1 MIWLETN
8 LLVTHQWLVSCAHS
22 HSSWASSSP
31 PRGLVSFCVFSSKIH
46 YRIYL
51 SSPPLS
57 LSFCISHPLIFLP
70 ELSLDMQICVS
81 SSIVNTWHDI
91 HILLFA
97 LSHLEIIL
105 PGIIYTYVLIL
116 PNAMQYGEYSII
128 LLYFMVGE
136 YGREEKDYIF
146 STDTFCFQTFL
157 IHSW

>member
-1 MIWLETN
+1 
-8 LLVTHQWLVSCAHS
+8 
-22 HSSWASSSP
+22 
-31 PRGLVSFCVFSSKIH
+31 
-46 YRIYL
+46 
-51 SSPPLS
+51 
-57 LSFCISHPLIFLP
+57 
-70 ELSLDMQICVS
+70 MQICVS
-81 SSIVNTWHDI
+81 SSIVSTWHDI

-105 PGIIYTYVLIL
+105 PSIIYTYVLIL

-136 YGREEKDYIF
+136 CGLEEKDYIS